1 MLASSS
7 VWVGILLYIPF
18 LTWTNAS
25 LDAILRSSLYGHFS
39 ESLSG
44 LATIRAY
51 DEVGRFREE
60 NRKRM
65 DIENRAYW
73 LTVTNQRWLGI
84 RLDILGTVLTF
95 CVAILAVA
103 ARFTLSPSQI
113 GVALSYILL
122 VQQVRSL
129 SSCLRRGTHVFIL
142 HRVSGGWSVKALKL
156 RTI

>member
-1 MLASSS
+1 VSLFLDLLPNSSDC
-7 VWVGILLYIPF
+7 F
-18 LTWTNAS
+18 A
-25 LDAILRSSLYGHFS
+25 DAVLRSSLYGHFS

-51 DEVGRFREE
+51 DEVGRFQEE

-84 RLDILGTVLTF
+84 RLDFLGTILTF

-122 VQQVRSL
+122 VQQVRFMLISEMKC
-129 SSCLRRGTHVFIL
+129 SCDNF
-142 HRVSGGWSVKALKL
+142 HRALAGWSVKAQKLK
-156 RTI
+156 TI

>member
-1 MLASSS
+1 MDITSIDLRN
-7 VWVGILLYIPF
+7 VFNGI
-18 LTWTNAS
+18 S
-25 LDAILRSSLYGHFS
+25 DAILRSSLYGHFS

-51 DEVGRFREE
+51 DEVDRFREE
-60 NRKRM
+60 NMKRM

-84 RLDILGTVLTF
+84 RLDFLGTILTF

-103 ARFTLSPSQI
+103 ARFSLSPSQV

-122 VQQVRSL
+122 VQQVRSAAV
-129 SSCLRRGTHVFIL
+129 H
-142 HRVSGGWSVKALKL
+142 
-156 RTI
+156 